1 MIKHP
6 LQIVNH
12 LSMCYLQL
20 IIDGYVI
27 IVCSFWIRIFFPLI
41 FLLISKK
48 NINFANIEKIKNIKR
63 LNTKNHE

>member
-6 LQIVNH
+6 RQIVNH
-12 LSMCYLQL
+12 LSMCHLQL

-27 IVCSFWIRIFFPLI
+27 IVRSFWIRIFFPLI